1 MKIGYARVSTVDQN
15 EARQMEALREEGVEM
30 IYMDKKSGKDFN
42 RPEYQKMIASLKKG
56 DVLVVHSI
64 DRLGRNYEEI
74 IAEWRKITKEIEAD
88 IIVQD
93 MPLLNTTQNKDLTG
107 TLIADIVLQLLS
119 YVAQRERENI
129 RQRQKEG
136 IAIAKAQGKY
146 KGRAKKKSIKNFLIT
161 PSSDGRMEKSQK
173 FNLLK
178 LWEYQEVR
186 CINYWRMSEMID
198 FTNKSITTQNNVESE
213 RLLKKAVAQG
223 FKLPKMRKSNRVM

>member
-1 MKIGYARVSTVDQN
+1 MKIGYVRVSTADQN
-15 EARQMEALREEGVEM
+15 EARQIEAMKADGVEK

-42 RPEYQKMIASLKKG
+42 RPEYQKMIVSLQKG
-56 DVLVVHSI
+56 DILVIHSI

-146 KGRAKKKSIKNFLIT
+146 KGRSKKEINKDLFEETKRSWQRGEIT
-161 PSSDGRMEKSQK
+161 KVQFAEIMGVSRSTLYK
-173 FNLLK
+173 LLEGDK
-178 LWEYQEVR
+178 
-186 CINYWRMSEMID
+186 D
-198 FTNKSITTQNNVESE
+198 D
-213 RLLKKAVAQG
+213 
-223 FKLPKMRKSNRVM
+223 

>member
-1 MKIGYARVSTVDQN
+1 MKVGYVRVSTADQN
-15 EARQMEALREEGVEM
+15 EARQIEAMKADGVEK

-42 RPEYQKMIASLKKG
+42 RPEYQKMIASLQKG
-56 DVLVVHSI
+56 DILVIHSI

-88 IIVQD
+88 IVVQD

-136 IAIAKAQGKY
+136 IAIAKVQGKY
-146 KGRAKKKSIKNFLIT
+146 KGRAKKEIDKELFKETKRSWQRGEITKVQFAEIMGVSRSTLYKLLEGDKN
-161 PSSDGRMEKSQK
+161 D
-173 FNLLK
+173 
-178 LWEYQEVR
+178 
-186 CINYWRMSEMID
+186 
-198 FTNKSITTQNNVESE
+198 
-213 RLLKKAVAQG
+213 
-223 FKLPKMRKSNRVM
+223 

>member
-15 EARQMEALREEGVEM
+15 EARQMEALREDGVDR

-42 RPEYQKMIASLKKG
+42 RPEYQKMIASLQKG
-56 DVLVVHSI
+56 DVLVIHSI

-146 KGRAKKKSIKNFLIT
+146 KGRAKKEINTELFKDTKLRWQNGEIT
-161 PSSDGRMEKSQK
+161 KIQFAEIMGISRSTLYKILEDE
-173 FNLLK
+173 
-178 LWEYQEVR
+178 EH
-186 CINYWRMSEMID
+186 D
-198 FTNKSITTQNNVESE
+198 
-213 RLLKKAVAQG
+213 
-223 FKLPKMRKSNRVM
+223 

>member
-15 EARQMEALREEGVEM
+15 EARQMEALREDGVDR

-42 RPEYQKMIASLKKG
+42 RPEYQKMISELHKG
-56 DVLVVHSI
+56 DVLVIHSI

-74 IAEWRKITKEIEAD
+74 ITEWRKITKEIEAD

-93 MPLLNTTQNKDLTG
+93 MPLLNTSQNKDLTG

-136 IAIAKAQGKY
+136 IAIAKTRGKY
-146 KGRAKKKSIKNFLIT
+146 KGRAKKEIDKKLFEDTKARWQNGEIT
-161 PSSDGRMEKSQK
+161 KIQFAEIIGVSRGTLYKILGEEK
-173 FNLLK
+173 
-178 LWEYQEVR
+178 
-186 CINYWRMSEMID
+186 D
-198 FTNKSITTQNNVESE
+198 D
-213 RLLKKAVAQG
+213 
-223 FKLPKMRKSNRVM
+223 

>member
-1 MKIGYARVSTVDQN
+1 MKVGYVRVSTVDQN
-15 EARQMEALREEGVEM
+15 EARQIEAMKADGVEK

-42 RPEYQKMIASLKKG
+42 RPEYQKMIASLQKG
-56 DVLVVHSI
+56 DILVIHSI

-74 IAEWRKITKEIEAD
+74 ITEWRKITKEIEAD

-129 RQRQKEG
+129 WQRQKEG

-146 KGRAKKKSIKNFLIT
+146 KGRSKKEIDKELFNETKRSWQRGEIT
-161 PSSDGRMEKSQK
+161 KVQFAEIMGVSRSTLYK
-173 FNLLK
+173 LLEGDK
-178 LWEYQEVR
+178 
-186 CINYWRMSEMID
+186 D
-198 FTNKSITTQNNVESE
+198 D
-213 RLLKKAVAQG
+213 
-223 FKLPKMRKSNRVM
+223 

>member
-56 DVLVVHSI
+56 DVMVVHSI
-64 DRLGRNYEEI
+64 DRLGRNYDEI
-74 IAEWRKITKEIEAD
+74 TEEWRKITKEIGAD

-93 MPLLNTTQNKDLTG
+93 MPLLDTTRNRDLTG
-107 TLIADIVLQLLS
+107 KLIADIVLQVFS
-119 YVAQRERENI
+119 YVAQRERESI

-146 KGRAKKKSIKNFLIT
+146 KGRAKKEINKELFENTKIRWQNGEIT
-161 PSSDGRMEKSQK
+161 KVQFADIMGISRSTLYK
-173 FNLLK
+173 LL
-178 LWEYQEVR
+178 EDEG
-186 CINYWRMSEMID
+186 ND
-198 FTNKSITTQNNVESE
+198 
-213 RLLKKAVAQG
+213 
-223 FKLPKMRKSNRVM
+223 

>member
-15 EARQMEALREEGVEM
+15 EARQMEALREEGVDR

-42 RPEYQKMIASLKKG
+42 RPEYQKMIASLQKG
-56 DVLVVHSI
+56 DVLVIHSI

-74 IAEWRKITKEIEAD
+74 ITEWRKITKEIEAD

-93 MPLLNTTQNKDLTG
+93 MPLLNTSQNKDLTG

-146 KGRAKKKSIKNFLIT
+146 KGRVKKEINKKLFEETKIRWQNGEIT
-161 PSSDGRMEKSQK
+161 KVQFAEIMGISRSTLYKMLEGEKH
-173 FNLLK
+173 
-178 LWEYQEVR
+178 
-186 CINYWRMSEMID
+186 D
-198 FTNKSITTQNNVESE
+198 
-213 RLLKKAVAQG
+213 
-223 FKLPKMRKSNRVM
+223 

>member
-15 EARQMEALREEGVEM
+15 EARQMEALREEGVDR

-42 RPEYQKMIASLKKG
+42 RPEYQKMISELHKG
-56 DVLVVHSI
+56 DVLVIHSI

-74 IAEWRKITKEIEAD
+74 ITEWRKITKEIEAD

-93 MPLLNTTQNKDLTG
+93 MPLLNTSQNKDLTG

-146 KGRAKKKSIKNFLIT
+146 KGRAKKEIDKKLFEDTKARWQNGEIT
-161 PSSDGRMEKSQK
+161 KIQFAEIIGVSRGTLYKILGEEK
-173 FNLLK
+173 
-178 LWEYQEVR
+178 
-186 CINYWRMSEMID
+186 D
-198 FTNKSITTQNNVESE
+198 D
-213 RLLKKAVAQG
+213 
-223 FKLPKMRKSNRVM
+223 

>member
-15 EARQMEALREEGVEM
+15 EARQMEALREEGVDR
-30 IYMDKKSGKDFN
+30 IYMDKKSGKDFD
-42 RPEYQKMIASLKKG
+42 RPEYQKMIASLQKG
-56 DVLVVHSI
+56 DVLVIHSI

-74 IAEWRKITKEIEAD
+74 IDEWRKITKEIGAD

-93 MPLLNTTQNKDLTG
+93 MPLLNTSQNKDLTG

-146 KGRAKKKSIKNFLIT
+146 KGRAKKEIDKKLFEDTKARWQNGEIT
-161 PSSDGRMEKSQK
+161 KIQFAEIIGVSRGTLYKILGEEK
-173 FNLLK
+173 
-178 LWEYQEVR
+178 
-186 CINYWRMSEMID
+186 D
-198 FTNKSITTQNNVESE
+198 D
-213 RLLKKAVAQG
+213 
-223 FKLPKMRKSNRVM
+223 

>member
-1 MKIGYARVSTVDQN
+1 MKIGYVRVSTADQN
-15 EARQMEALREEGVEM
+15 EARQIEAMKADGVEK
-30 IYMDKKSGKDFN
+30 IYMGKKSGKDFN
-42 RPEYQKMIASLKKG
+42 RPEYQKMIVSLQKG
-56 DVLVVHSI
+56 DILVIHSI

-146 KGRAKKKSIKNFLIT
+146 KGRSKKEINKDLFEETKRSWQRGEIT
-161 PSSDGRMEKSQK
+161 KVQFAEIMGVSRSTLYK
-173 FNLLK
+173 LLEGDK
-178 LWEYQEVR
+178 
-186 CINYWRMSEMID
+186 D
-198 FTNKSITTQNNVESE
+198 D
-213 RLLKKAVAQG
+213 
-223 FKLPKMRKSNRVM
+223 

>member
-64 DRLGRNYEEI
+64 DRLGRNYDEI
-74 IAEWRKITKEIEAD
+74 TEEWRKITKEIGAD

-93 MPLLNTTQNKDLTG
+93 MPLLDTTRNRDLTG
-107 TLIADIVLQLLS
+107 KLIADIVLQVFS
-119 YVAQRERENI
+119 YVAQRERESI

-146 KGRAKKKSIKNFLIT
+146 KGRAKKEINKELFENTKIRWQNGEIT
-161 PSSDGRMEKSQK
+161 KVQFADIMGISRSTLYK
-173 FNLLK
+173 LL
-178 LWEYQEVR
+178 EDEG
-186 CINYWRMSEMID
+186 ND
-198 FTNKSITTQNNVESE
+198 
-213 RLLKKAVAQG
+213 
-223 FKLPKMRKSNRVM
+223 

>member
-1 MKIGYARVSTVDQN
+1 MKIGYARVSTVEQN
-15 EARQMEALREEGVEM
+15 EARQMEALKEEGVDR

-42 RPEYQKMIASLKKG
+42 RPEYQKMIASLRKG
-56 DVLVVHSI
+56 DVLVIHSI

-74 IAEWRKITKEIEAD
+74 ITEWRKITKEIEAD

-93 MPLLNTTQNKDLTG
+93 MPLLNNTQNKDLTG

-146 KGRAKKKSIKNFLIT
+146 KGRAKKEIDKKLFEDTKARWQNGEIT
-161 PSSDGRMEKSQK
+161 KVQFAEIMGISRGTLYK
-173 FNLLK
+173 LL
-178 LWEYQEVR
+178 ED
-186 CINYWRMSEMID
+186 NAND
-198 FTNKSITTQNNVESE
+198 
-213 RLLKKAVAQG
+213 
-223 FKLPKMRKSNRVM
+223 

>member
-15 EARQMEALREEGVEM
+15 EARQMEALREEGVDR

-42 RPEYQKMIASLKKG
+42 RPEYQKMIASLQKG

-74 IAEWRKITKEIEAD
+74 ITEWRKITKEIEAD

-93 MPLLNTTQNKDLTG
+93 MPLLNTSQNKDLTG

-146 KGRAKKKSIKNFLIT
+146 KGRAKKEIDKKLFEDTKARWQNGEIT
-161 PSSDGRMEKSQK
+161 KVQFAEIMGISRSTLYKMLEGEKH
-173 FNLLK
+173 
-178 LWEYQEVR
+178 
-186 CINYWRMSEMID
+186 D
-198 FTNKSITTQNNVESE
+198 
-213 RLLKKAVAQG
+213 
-223 FKLPKMRKSNRVM
+223 

>member
-42 RPEYQKMIASLKKG
+42 RPEYQKMITSLKKG

-146 KGRAKKKSIKNFLIT
+146 KGRAKKEINKELFDNTKIRWQNGEIT
-161 PSSDGRMEKSQK
+161 KVQFAEIMGISRSTLYK
-173 FNLLK
+173 LL
-178 LWEYQEVR
+178 EDEG
-186 CINYWRMSEMID
+186 ND
-198 FTNKSITTQNNVESE
+198 
-213 RLLKKAVAQG
+213 
-223 FKLPKMRKSNRVM
+223 

>member
-1 MKIGYARVSTVDQN
+1 MKLGYVRVSTADQN
-15 EARQMEALREEGVEM
+15 EARQIEAMKADGVEK

-42 RPEYQKMIASLKKG
+42 RPEYQKMISELTK
-56 DVLVVHSI
+56 DDILVIHSI

-74 IAEWRKITKEIEAD
+74 IAEWQKITKEIEAD

-136 IAIAKAQGKY
+136 IAIAKVQGKY
-146 KGRAKKKSIKNFLIT
+146 KGRAKKEIDKELFKETKRSWQRGEIT
-161 PSSDGRMEKSQK
+161 KVQFAEIMGVSRSTLYK
-173 FNLLK
+173 LLEGDK
-178 LWEYQEVR
+178 
-186 CINYWRMSEMID
+186 D
-198 FTNKSITTQNNVESE
+198 D
-213 RLLKKAVAQG
+213 
-223 FKLPKMRKSNRVM
+223 

>member
-1 MKIGYARVSTVDQN
+1 MKVGYVRVSTVDQN
-15 EARQMEALREEGVEM
+15 EARQIEAMKTDGVEK

-42 RPEYQKMIASLKKG
+42 RPEYQKMIASLQKG
-56 DVLVVHSI
+56 DILIIHSI

-136 IAIAKAQGKY
+136 IAIAKAHGKY
-146 KGRAKKKSIKNFLIT
+146 KGRAKKEIDKELFNETKRSWQRGEIT
-161 PSSDGRMEKSQK
+161 KVQFAEIMGVSRSTLYK
-173 FNLLK
+173 LLEGDK
-178 LWEYQEVR
+178 
-186 CINYWRMSEMID
+186 D
-198 FTNKSITTQNNVESE
+198 D
-213 RLLKKAVAQG
+213 
-223 FKLPKMRKSNRVM
+223 

>member
-1 MKIGYARVSTVDQN
+1 MKIGYARVSTIEQN
-15 EARQMEALREEGVEM
+15 EARQMEALREEGVDK

-42 RPEYQKMIASLKKG
+42 RPEYQKMIASLQKG
-56 DVLVVHSI
+56 DVLVIHSI

-88 IIVQD
+88 IVVQD

-146 KGRAKKKSIKNFLIT
+146 KGRAKKEVDKELFEKAKQRWQAGEIT
-161 PSSDGRMEKSQK
+161 KVQFAEIMGVSRGT
-173 FNLLK
+173 L
-178 LWEYQEVR
+178 Y
-186 CINYWRMSEMID
+186 
-198 FTNKSITTQNNVESE
+198 
-213 RLLKKAVAQG
+213 
-223 FKLPKMRKSNRVM
+223 KMLGGEQ

>member
-1 MKIGYARVSTVDQN
+1 MKIGYARVSTVEQN
-15 EARQMEALREEGVEM
+15 EARQMEALREEGVDK

-64 DRLGRNYEEI
+64 DRLGRNYDEI
-74 IAEWRKITKEIEAD
+74 TEEWRKITKEIGAD

-93 MPLLNTTQNKDLTG
+93 MPLLDTTRNRDLTG
-107 TLIADIVLQLLS
+107 KLIADIVLQVFS

-146 KGRAKKKSIKNFLIT
+146 KGRVKKEVDKELFEKTKQRWQAGEIT
-161 PSSDGRMEKSQK
+161 KVQFAEIMGVSRGT
-173 FNLLK
+173 L
-178 LWEYQEVR
+178 Y
-186 CINYWRMSEMID
+186 
-198 FTNKSITTQNNVESE
+198 
-213 RLLKKAVAQG
+213 
-223 FKLPKMRKSNRVM
+223 KMLGGEQ